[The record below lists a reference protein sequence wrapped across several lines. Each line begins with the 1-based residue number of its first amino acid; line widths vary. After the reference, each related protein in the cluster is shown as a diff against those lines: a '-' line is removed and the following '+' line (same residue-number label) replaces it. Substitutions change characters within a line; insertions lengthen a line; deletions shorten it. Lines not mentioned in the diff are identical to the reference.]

1 MLHEF
6 ANHAFSL
13 RCFLECLL
21 SGGTS
26 NETSDLTSEA
36 NNQESSMQDDLDT
49 TSTKENKENDG
60 VDNAIMAPF
69 GWLNFD

>member
-1 MLHEF
+1 
-6 ANHAFSL
+6 
-13 RCFLECLL
+13 L

-36 NNQESSMQDDLDT
+36 NNLESSMQDDLDT